1 MDTTAT
7 CTGHDTTGR
16 RLYLALELSNTKWK
30 LGFTTGMG
38 QAPRERTIEAGDLVR
53 LGYEIEQAKRR
64 FSLGQ
69 DSPVVSCYEA
79 GRDGFWLH
87 RFLISEKVENQVV
100 DSSSI
105 EVNRRARRAKTDR
118 IDLGKLLSMLIRYH
132 EGETQVW
139 RTVRVPTVAE
149 EDQRQLH
156 RELMTLKKSR
166 TAHSNRIKGLLVSQG
181 VRLRVSPEFPQKLA
195 EARTWDGSLLP
206 HGLVDRVLREFERW
220 RFIQEQISTL
230 EAQRRE
236 LIRTSQEHSIE
247 IVRLLSGLKGIGVHS
262 AWVFSM
268 EVFAWREIKNRRQLG
283 ALTGLAPTPYASG
296 SSAREQGISKAG
308 NPLVRTMAIEIAW
321 GWLRYQP
328 DSALTLWYQK
338 RFGHGNKRQRRIGIV
353 ALARKLMVALWRY
366 QDTGLVPTG
375 AVLKTA

>member
-1 MDTTAT
+1 MDTAAT

-38 QAPRERTIEAGDLVR
+38 QAPRERTIQAGDVVT
-53 LGYEIEQAKRR
+53 LGHEIEQAKRR
-64 FSLGQ
+64 FSLEQ

-87 RFLISEKVENQVV
+87 RFLVSEQIENQVV

-156 RELMTLKKSR
+156 RELTTLKKSR
-166 TAHSNRIKGLLVSQG
+166 TAHSNRIKGLLVGQG
-181 VRLRVSPEFPQKLA
+181 VRLRVGAEFPQQLA
-195 EARTWDGSLLP
+195 EARTWDGSPLP
-206 HGLVDRVLREFERW
+206 QGLVDRLLREFEHW
-220 RFIQEQISTL
+220 RFIQEQISAL
-230 EAQRRE
+230 EAKRLE
-236 LIRTSQEHSIE
+236 LIRTSDDPGIE
-247 IVRLLSGLKGIGVHS
+247 IVRKLLRLKAIGVNS
-262 AWVFSM
+262 AWVFAM
-268 EVFAWREIKNRRQLG
+268 EVFAWRKIENRRQLG

-296 SSAREQGISKAG
+296 ASAREQGISKAG
-308 NPLVRTMAIEIAW
+308 NPLVRTTAIEVAW
-321 GWLRYQP
+321 VWLRHQP
-328 DSALTLWYQK
+328 DSALTLWYQE
-338 RFGHGNKRQRRIGIV
+338 RFGQGNKRQRRIGIV
-353 ALARKLMVALWRY
+353 ALTRKMMVALWRY
-366 QDTGLVPTG
+366 VETDQVPTG
-375 AVLKTA
+375 AVLKKA